1 MKIIKSPDRLRAY
14 LPSLHETGRIALVP
28 TMGCL
33 HQGHL
38 KLVDVA
44 KKHADFV
51 VVSIYVN
58 PTQFGP
64 AEDFTKYP
72 RTPDQDISLCRDAGV
87 DVLFMPERLYAD
99 DGPLVSLRVTELS
112 NCLCGRSRPHH
123 FNGVVTVVAILF
135 NLVQPD
141 VAVFGEKDYQ
151 QLVIIRRMVTDLSFP
166 VEVIGVPTV
175 RETDGLALSSRNTYL
190 DERERMIA
198 GSLYRSLKKIN
209 EDIRA
214 GERDIPQLVE
224 RARSR
229 LAANGIEPEYLE
241 IREAETLKTLG
252 TLGAKP
258 ARAFI
263 AARIGKARL
272 IDNIPL
278 EQP

>member
-1 MKIIKSPDRLRAY
+1 MKIIESPDQLRAH
-14 LPSLHETGRIALVP
+14 LSAQREKGKIALVP

-38 KLVDVA
+38 KLIEMA
-44 KKHADFV
+44 KEKADFV

-58 PTQFGP
+58 PAQFGP
-64 AEDFTKYP
+64 NEDFTNYP
-72 RTPDQDISLCRDAGV
+72 RTPGQDISLCQDAGV
-87 DVLFMPERLYAD
+87 DVLFTPRQLYAD
-99 DGPLVSLRVTELS
+99 DGPLVSLRVTELN

-123 FNGVVTVVAILF
+123 FNGVVTIVSILF

-151 QLVIIRRMVTDLSFP
+151 QLVIIRRMVTDLHFP
-166 VEVIGVPTV
+166 VKIIGVPTV
-175 RETDGLALSSRNTYL
+175 READGLALSSRNMYL
-190 DERERMIA
+190 DDRERMI
-198 GSLYRSLKKIN
+198 SSRLYHSLKKID
-209 EDIRA
+209 EGIRA
-214 GERDIPQLVE
+214 GERSIDRLVD
-224 RARSR
+224 RARSH
-229 LAANGIEPEYLE
+229 LVASGIEPEYLE
-241 IREAETLKTLG
+241 IREAETLKTLV
-252 TLGAKP
+252 TLGKKP